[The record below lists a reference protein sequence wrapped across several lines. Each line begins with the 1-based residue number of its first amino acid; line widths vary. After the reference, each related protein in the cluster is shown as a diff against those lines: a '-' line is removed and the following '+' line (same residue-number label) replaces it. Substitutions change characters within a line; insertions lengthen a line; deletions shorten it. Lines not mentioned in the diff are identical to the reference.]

1 MILEHTSPQ
10 ALKTR
15 LHSAGTK
22 LALTATLWLMATI
35 SLSKFES
42 KFEDLVKPSFI
53 CVKDKQASSHNFH
66 NNSSKAKY

>member
-1 MILEHTSPQ
+1 MIDGDYL
-10 ALKTR
+10 
-15 LHSAGTK
+15 
-22 LALTATLWLMATI
+22 